1 MYYVYILKCS
11 DGTFY
16 KGCTSNLNERINC
29 HELGYFKYTQ
39 SRLPIELVTYIVF
52 SDQYR
57 AFEFEKYLKSGSDR
71 AFMKKRLI

>member
-16 KGCTSNLNERINC
+16 KGCTSDLNERINR
-29 HELGYFKYTQ
+29 HKMGSVKYTQ
-39 SRLPIELVTYIVF
+39 SRLPIELVTYTVF
-52 SDQYR
+52 SNKYR
-57 AFEFEKYLKSGSDR
+57 AYDFEKYLKTGSGR